1 MEKENGREGILTGY
15 RVLDVTDERGLWCG
29 KVLGDYGADVIKIEP
44 PGGDR
49 ARDIGPFYKG
59 IPDREKSLFWFFTNT
74 SKRSIT
80 LNLETVDGREIFK
93 RLAKTAHFVVES
105 FEPGTM
111 ARLGLDYPE
120 LEKINPGL
128 VMTAITPYGQSGP
141 YAHYKAED
149 INIEAMG
156 GQMRLYGEPDR
167 SPARFSQPQAFFH
180 GGLQGALGSVVA
192 HYHRELT
199 GEGQYVDV
207 SCQQGIVLTLMQAA
221 EMWDVNKVNY
231 RGGGPFS
238 SMKRPQPLGPIN
250 FRRIW
255 PCKDGHVCF
264 FVGGGAAIGVRRST
278 EFVAKWANEEGY
290 ALEIKDLDWAK
301 VDYFVL
307 PREEWLVI
315 ENAFLT
321 FLKTKTKKELFAKA
335 VENALMICPV
345 NMSKDIL
352 EDPHLQAR
360 GFWSQVEHDELGAVI
375 PYTGP
380 PVRMDKLQWRIQRRA
395 PLIGEHNEEIYIGE
409 LGFTREQLTAY
420 RTRGVI

>member
-1 MEKENGREGILTGY
+1 METQKGKEGILTGY
-15 RVLDVTDERGLWCG
+15 RVLDVTDEKGLYCG

-59 IPDREKSLFWFFTNT
+59 IPAREKSLFWFFTNT
-74 SKRSIT
+74 SKRGIT
-80 LNLETVDGREIFK
+80 LNLETIDGREIFR
-93 RLAKTAHFVVES
+93 RLVKTAHFVIES
-105 FEPGTM
+105 FDPGTM
-111 ARLGLDYPE
+111 AGLGLGYRD

-128 VMTAITPYGQSGP
+128 VMTSITPYGQSGP
-141 YAHYKAED
+141 YAHYKAKD
-149 INIEAMG
+149 INIVAMG
-156 GQMRLYGEPDR
+156 GQMRLYGELDR
-167 SPARFSQPQAFFH
+167 SPARISQPQAFFH

-207 SCQQGIVLTLMQAA
+207 SCQQAIVLTLMHCV
-221 EMWDVNKVNY
+221 ELWDVSKVNY
-231 RGGGPFS
+231 RGGGPYS
-238 SMKRPQPLGPIN
+238 IQNRPLPLGRVDL
-250 FRRIW
+250 RRVW

-264 FVGGGAAIGVRRST
+264 FVGGGATEGLRRST
-278 EFVAKWANEEGY
+278 VFVTKWANEEGY

-301 VDYFVL
+301 IDFAKL

-315 ENAFLT
+315 ENAFLS
-321 FLKTKTKKELFAKA
+321 FLKTKTKKELFARA

-345 NMSKDIL
+345 NMARDIL

-380 PVRMDKLQWRIQRRA
+380 PVRMDKLPWRIQRRA
-395 PLIGEHNEEIYIGE
+395 PLIGEHNEEIYMGE
-409 LGFTREQLTAY
+409 LGFSKEQLTAY